1 VLLLALSIASER
13 KRTSALFQFIVK
25 TSVNTSFNRS
35 LSATQSAYRTSRLF
49 DLTAPLPEGGEQP
62 LRAYE
67 GQVLLV
73 VNTASQCG
81 LTSQYKGLQALQDKY
96 GPKGFTILAF
106 PSADFL
112 GQEFASDESIQS
124 FCKGNYGTT
133 FPVFG
138 KVNVRGRKQHPVF
151 QHLTNQRKG
160 WVKAPQPYWNFQKY
174 LVDRKGNL
182 VDFWF
187 PFVSPLSP
195 RVIQR
200 IENTL

>member
-1 VLLLALSIASER
+1 MNENLQAYCFQKEVKTLISLYSNSNLKGSQSIAR
-13 KRTSALFQFIVK
+13 PLKL
-25 TSVNTSFNRS
+25 
-35 LSATQSAYRTSRLF
+35 Y
-49 DLTAPLPEGGEQP
+49 DLTAPLPGGGVQP
-62 LRAYE
+62 LHAFE

-81 LTSQYKGLQALQDKY
+81 LTPQYKGLQALQDKY
-96 GPKGFTILAF
+96 GPKGFTVLAF

-112 GQEFASDESIQS
+112 GQEFAQDESIQS

-138 KVNVRGRKQHPVF
+138 KVNVRGRGQHPVF
-151 QHLTNQRKG
+151 QYLTNQRKG
-160 WVKAPQPYWNFQKY
+160 WMKAPQPYWNFQKY

-200 IENTL
+200 IEHTL